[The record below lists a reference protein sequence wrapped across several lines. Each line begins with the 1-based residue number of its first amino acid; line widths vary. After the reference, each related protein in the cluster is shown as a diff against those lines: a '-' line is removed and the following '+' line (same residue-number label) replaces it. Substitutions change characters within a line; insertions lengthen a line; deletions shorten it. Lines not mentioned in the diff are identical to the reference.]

1 MSGEGLVRALR
12 RRDLT
17 GLLLNAMMGAGMLA
31 APARVFGL
39 VGDWGFVVLFA
50 SAAIILPLIL
60 CFADLG
66 SRFSGVGGP
75 YLYARETL
83 APWLSFLVGWLLW
96 ISQGLGIAT
105 LSNLLISYVAGFAP
119 GIADGAPRAGVI
131 IGLAAI
137 LTMIV
142 LVGIRQS
149 ARASN
154 LLIVLKGAF
163 VVGFLIAG
171 AAWIQPQHL
180 VIRPPPPA
188 PIAFAQAILVYLFG
202 YSGFERGAVVAGEA
216 RDPQKDV
223 PAALLIGLAL
233 ATLAYGAVL
242 LICVGVLDDPSA
254 TDRPL
259 AEVGRTLFGG
269 AGQFI
274 VSCGAII
281 VIVGTILGLVLTMAR
296 LLMALSHHGQ
306 LPAALGRLHSGW
318 RTPHWAVLASAIFG
332 FSAALGSDLIG
343 SLTFSTAARLVVY
356 MISCFALWRLTQRP
370 NAPKPRFAVPGA
382 GGLALATIALF
393 AGVLALGA
401 TKELPLLAM
410 ACIIGLMVF
419 AAIGRGRTAPSPDP
433 QSTS

>member
-1 MSGEGLVRALR
+1 MSELVRALR

-50 SAAIILPLIL
+50 SAAIILPLVL

-66 SRFSGVGGP
+66 SRFTGAGGP
-75 YLYARETL
+75 YLYARQVL
-83 APWLSFLVGWLLW
+83 PPWLAFLVGWLLW

-105 LSNLLISYVAGFAP
+105 LSNLLISYLAGFAP
-119 GIADGAPRAGVI
+119 ALADGLPRAAVI
-131 IGLAAI
+131 LSLAVV
-137 LTMIV
+137 LTVIV
-142 LVGIRQS
+142 LIGIRQS

-171 AAWIQPQHL
+171 AAWIQPDHL
-180 VIRPPPPA
+180 AVSHPAPA
-188 PIAFAQAILVYLFG
+188 PIAFAQAILVHLFG

-216 RDPQKDV
+216 RDPQRDV

-242 LICVGVLDDPSA
+242 LICVGVLDNPAA

-259 AEVGRTLFGG
+259 AEVGRTLFGE

-274 VSCGAII
+274 VSVGAVT
-281 VIVGTILGLVLTMAR
+281 VIVGTLLGLVLTMAR
-296 LLMALSHHGQ
+296 LMMALAQHGQ
-306 LPAALGRLHSGW
+306 LPAALGRLHTSW

-343 SLTFSTAARLVVY
+343 SLTFSTAARLCVY
-356 MISCFALWRLTQRP
+356 MLCCFALWRLTRTP
-370 NAPKPRFAVPGA
+370 DAPKPRFALRGA
-382 GGLALATIALF
+382 GGLALATIVLF

-410 ACIIGLMVF
+410 ASILGLILF
-419 AAIGRGRTAPSPDP
+419 AAIGRGRKEPAPDP
-433 QSTS
+433 QSTP

>member
-1 MSGEGLVRALR
+1 MSELVRALR

-66 SRFSGVGGP
+66 SRYTGAGGP
-75 YLYARETL
+75 YLYARRTL

-105 LSNLLISYVAGFAP
+105 LSNLLMSYLAGFSPAL
-119 GIADGAPRAGVI
+119 ADGLPRVAVI
-131 IGLAAI
+131 LSVAVV
-137 LTMIV
+137 LTVIV

-171 AAWIQPQHL
+171 AAWIQPDHL
-180 VIRPPPPA
+180 VVNPPAPA

-216 RDPQKDV
+216 SNPQHDV

-242 LICVGVLDDPSA
+242 LICVGVLDNPAA

-274 VSCGAII
+274 VSVGAVT
-281 VIVGTILGLVLTMAR
+281 VIVGTLLGLVLTMAR
-296 LLMALSHHGQ
+296 LMMALAQHGQ
-306 LPAALGRLHSGW
+306 LPAALGRLHTSW
-318 RTPHWAVLASAIFG
+318 RTPHWAVLASAVFG

-343 SLTFSTAARLVVY
+343 SLTFSTAARLCVY
-356 MISCFALWRLTQRP
+356 MLCCFALWRLTRTP
-370 NAPKPRFAVPGA
+370 DAPKPGFALPGA
-382 GGLALATIALF
+382 GGLALATIVLF

-401 TKELPLLAM
+401 TKELPLLAIVSL
-410 ACIIGLMVF
+410 AGLILF
-419 AAIGRGRTAPSPDP
+419 AAIGGGRRAPSPDP
-433 QSTS
+433 QSTP